1 MYRCL
6 NLSPT
11 CHQPEYA
18 TGSRAQR
25 FVFGIGDYKKDDSSW
40 PFVYWGFYR
49 DYTYALHKCN
59 NVHYI
64 LFPKFVLFRSW
75 MQLRDIAPS
84 YGIAMLLALSVYFL
98 KFLPITYWIVLP
110 LQLILGI
117 IVFFVLC
124 VVTKQEEY
132 LEMKGILTPYIKK
145 LKNR

>member
-1 MYRCL
+1 
-6 NLSPT
+6 
-11 CHQPEYA
+11 
-18 TGSRAQR
+18 
-25 FVFGIGDYKKDDSSW
+25 
-40 PFVYWGFYR
+40 
-49 DYTYALHKCN
+49 
-59 NVHYI
+59 
-64 LFPKFVLFRSW
+64 